1 MTSYDT
7 PVNLILLPGIF
18 FWNKLWSYGKQQF
31 VFFGIFVLV
40 IVLLAT
46 PGTLTAGTYKS
57 PMKRKE
63 NDLNQTS
70 MIVFHVNL
78 QGCTHHYQTWSPRT
92 LSTKS
97 FDIGQLW
104 DIAFGSISLVSLGF
118 LFVSFLNWYLDI
130 TARCHFACC
139 QAPRLPVPFCHPWV
153 LMDDIRV
160 SWRRRAQIQDVHAKI
175 NGSNL
180 QPSPMKRKEIDLNQ
194 TSAITSFQFN
204 ITKNVPC

>member
-1 MTSYDT
+1 MIWTKPPWLCSM
-7 PVNLILLPGIF
+7 LIFRGVPTNSIKPDHLELCQP
-18 FWNKLWSYGKQQF
+18 
-31 VFFGIFVLV
+31 
-40 IVLLAT
+40 
-46 PGTLTAGTYKS
+46 
-57 PMKRKE
+57 
-63 NDLNQTS
+63 
-70 MIVFHVNL
+70 
-78 QGCTHHYQTWSPRT
+78 
-92 LSTKS
+92 KS

-104 DIAFGSISLVSLGF
+104 DIAWGSISLLSLGF

-160 SWRRRAQIQDVHAKI
+160 SWRRRAQIQDVHPKI
-175 NGSNL
+175 NGWNL